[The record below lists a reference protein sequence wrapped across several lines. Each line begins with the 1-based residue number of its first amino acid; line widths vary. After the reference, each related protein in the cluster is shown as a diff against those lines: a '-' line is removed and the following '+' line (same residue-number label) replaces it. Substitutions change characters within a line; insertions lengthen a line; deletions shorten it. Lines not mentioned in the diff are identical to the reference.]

1 MQTIIV
7 LQLIILNTIK
17 RTERKLRNDEKF
29 TLLVETLLIC
39 WNGEIKLIAYAT
51 GVWEAGR
58 SAGRK
63 KEKGERKGKVI

>member
-51 GVWEAGR
+51 GVREAGR